1 MKNDWHTKREEIKMK
16 TVKVLATAM
25 LSLAL
30 VAGCSSP
37 NNNGNSA
44 TETPKQTAS
53 NEQGGKETEKKEDV
67 TIKYYSW
74 EDGTAEEN
82 TMKKIANF
90 EKANPNVKVEYVKLV
105 TNASSTDFYQKLD
118 IMAGTGD
125 AIDVVA
131 FSHVDFLIERAARG
145 ILAPIDE
152 YLGADGIKPENEFFI
167 NPIYDGKVYGIQ
179 DLAQPWLVAINKQ
192 ALDAAGLEAP
202 TWGWTWDDFSE
213 YAQKMTKDAQY
224 GTYFHTWGEYA
235 NFPAYNE
242 LPHPYLKEDETPV
255 FDEKVFADFFDM
267 RRALEDSKSV
277 KPFSDVVASKL
288 HYASEY
294 LNGEAAMVPAGSFL
308 VGMIKDKEKYPHD
321 FQTVFAPLPRSS
333 ESVEIGSSY
342 VGGHYNAI
350 GANSK
355 HKKESYDFIK
365 FLAQQ
370 TDVITDFPGSKSVDA
385 ELVISSMADGFED
398 LIDVESLKN
407 TVYDSRV
414 HIPYDP
420 TFSTAYSS
428 QLKKVLEDGLSMF
441 LLDKTSA
448 ADAQAWMVEEAN
460 KIIKQSK

>member
-1 MKNDWHTKREEIKMK
+1 MI
-16 TVKVLATAM
+16 
-25 LSLAL
+25 L
-30 VAGCSSP
+30 VIGLLAGCGSSNNKGNNQGTATEP
-37 NNNGNSA
+37 PQPTASSEQNNNEN
-44 TETPKQTAS
+44 EKPK
-53 NEQGGKETEKKEDV
+53 DV

-74 EDGTAEEN
+74 EDGVAEEK
-82 TMKKIANF
+82 TMEKIANF
-90 EKANPNVKVEYVKLV
+90 EKEFPHIKVEYVKLV
-105 TNASSTDFYQKLD
+105 TNANSTDFYQKLD
-118 IMAGTGD
+118 IMAGTGE

-145 ILAPIDE
+145 ILTPINE
-152 YLGADGIKPENEFFI
+152 YLDADGIKPADEFFI
-167 NPIYDGKVYGIQ
+167 NPIYDGNVYGIQ

-192 ALDAAGLEAP
+192 ALEDAGLEVP
-202 TWGWTWDDFSE
+202 VWGWTWDDFRD
-213 YAQKMTKDAQY
+213 YAQKMTKDGQY

-235 NFPAYNE
+235 SFPAYNE

-255 FDEKVFADFFDM
+255 FGEKVFADYLDM
-267 RRALEDSKSV
+267 RRAMEESKSV
-277 KPFSDVVASKL
+277 KPFSDVIASKL

-308 VGMIKDKEKYPHD
+308 IGMIKDKEKYPHD

-333 ESVEIGSSY
+333 ENVEIGSSY

-385 ELVISSMADGFED
+385 GLVISSMAGGFEN

-414 HIPYDP
+414 NIPYDP

-428 QLKKVLEDGLSMF
+428 QLKKVLEEGLSMF
-441 LLDKTSA
+441 LLDKASA
-448 ADAQAWMVEEAN
+448 ADTQAWMVSEAN
-460 KIIKQSK
+460 KIIEQSK